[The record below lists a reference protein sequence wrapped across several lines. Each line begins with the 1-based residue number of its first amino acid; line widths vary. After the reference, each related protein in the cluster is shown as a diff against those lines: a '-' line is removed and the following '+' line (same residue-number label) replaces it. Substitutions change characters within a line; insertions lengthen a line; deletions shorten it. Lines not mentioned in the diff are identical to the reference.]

1 MQIVNLWSQ
10 QLEQVNKEVRI
21 ASCLPGLS
29 DSDLTVLTWGFGNV
43 VWYGGYCEAPQPRRT
58 IVPLTLRLQ
67 AVSTAAFYPQE
78 VRHDCMPSNITSVWL
93 LTSTKLTVLPHRS
106 LPEPKMLDHD
116 LGKPETTSSHHS
128 GSLTSL

>member
-1 MQIVNLWSQ
+1 M
-10 QLEQVNKEVRI
+10 R
-21 ASCLPGLS
+21 
-29 DSDLTVLTWGFGNV
+29 
-43 VWYGGYCEAPQPRRT
+43 QPRFSASTLAVAVIGCAWHATHPPSRNMR
-58 IVPLTLRLQ
+58 PLEVSSSGWMLRLQ
-67 AVSTAAFYPQE
+67 AVSTAAYYPQE